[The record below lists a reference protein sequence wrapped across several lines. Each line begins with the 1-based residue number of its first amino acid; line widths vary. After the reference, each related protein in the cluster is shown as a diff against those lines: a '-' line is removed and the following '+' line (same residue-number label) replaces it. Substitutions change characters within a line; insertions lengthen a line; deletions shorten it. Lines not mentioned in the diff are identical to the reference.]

1 MKVQSIDRAFDI
13 LEFLSKEPEGLSLT
27 AISTRLAL
35 PTSTVFRILSSLRNR
50 NYIEK
55 KDSNNVYKLGLGFLE
70 LTSIYLRGL
79 ELKTEANPYIRW
91 LSKQTGQVVFMGI
104 EQDNELVYI
113 DKHDQYD
120 ERNDYC
126 FIGQRHQLYCTAL
139 GKALLIGHSN
149 EDIRKM
155 YEKKGLKP
163 YTEKTIT
170 NLDEL
175 IMQIEKNRE
184 RGYSID
190 DEENLMGW
198 NCVSSPIYDYRGVI
212 IAAISTSWRL
222 DSKEPHDLK
231 HNAELVKKTALNISI
246 HMGYVRKS

>member
-126 FIGQRHQLYCTAL
+126 FIGQRHQLYC
-139 GKALLIGHSN
+139 H
-149 EDIRKM
+149 
-155 YEKKGLKP
+155 
-163 YTEKTIT
+163 
-170 NLDEL
+170 
-175 IMQIEKNRE
+175 RE
-184 RGYSID
+184 AHRAG
-190 DEENLMGW
+190 N
-198 NCVSSPIYDYRGVI
+198 
-212 IAAISTSWRL
+212 
-222 DSKEPHDLK
+222 
-231 HNAELVKKTALNISI
+231 
-246 HMGYVRKS
+246 